1 MATTK
6 VVDILDRASIIL
18 QDNTNVRFPN
28 DELLK
33 FFNDAQKEV
42 VLHRPDARMVNE
54 PEQCVAGSRQ
64 TLPASALRLID
75 VVRNCTFTETNGV
88 KSIATVGRA
97 VTQVD
102 RKILD
107 ETLPNWH
114 DTAADSTRKIEHFV
128 YDPANPKNFYVYPK
142 ATTDF
147 ALELVYSEAPE
158 DVSISNFATDTT
170 TISLDDVYSN
180 CILDYILYRAYQKDS
195 EYAGNAQRAMMHYQS
210 FANAL
215 GVKTQADGATT
226 PLPKTPDMNAGRA

>member
-42 VLHRPDARMVNE
+42 VLHRPDAKMVNE
-54 PEQCVAGSRQ
+54 SFSCSTGSKQ
-64 TLPASALRLID
+64 ELPAAALRLIEI
-75 VVRNCTFTETNGV
+75 VRNVG
-88 KSIATVGRA
+88 GRA

-114 DTAADSTRKIEHFV
+114 ETSAGTNKIEHFI
-128 YDPANPKNFYVYPK
+128 YDPADPKRFYVYPK
-142 ATTDF
+142 AVSGTHS
-147 ALELVYSEAPE
+147 LEIIYSSAPS
-158 DVSISNFATDTT
+158 DVAISNYATDTT

-180 CILDYILYRAYQKDS
+180 SILDYILYRAYQKDS
-195 EYAGNAQRAMMHYQS
+195 EFAGNAERSMMHYQS
-210 FANAL
+210 FANSL
-215 GVKTQADGATT
+215 GIKTNADAATT
-226 PLPKTPDMNAGRA
+226 PVPNTPDRNSGRM

>member
-42 VLHRPDARMVNE
+42 VLHRPDAKMVNE
-54 PEQCVAGSRQ
+54 SFSCSDGSKQ
-64 TLPASALRLID
+64 ELPAAALRLIEI
-75 VVRNCTFTETNGV
+75 VRNVG
-88 KSIATVGRA
+88 GRA

-114 DTAADSTRKIEHFV
+114 ETAAGGNKIEHFI
-128 YDPANPKNFYVYPK
+128 YDPADPKRFYVYPK
-142 ATTDF
+142 AVSGTHSI
-147 ALELVYSEAPE
+147 EIVYSSAPS
-158 DVSISNFATDTT
+158 DVSISNFITDTT
-170 TISLDDVYSN
+170 TISLDDVYAN
-180 CILDYILYRAYQKDS
+180 CILDYVLYRAYQKDS
-195 EYAGNAQRAMMHYQS
+195 EYAGNAERSMMHYSS

-215 GVKTQADGATT
+215 GIKTNADAAST
-226 PLPKTPDMNAGRA
+226 PMPNTPDRNAGRM

>member
-42 VLHRPDARMVNE
+42 VLHRPDAKMVNGSFD
-54 PEQCVAGSRQ
+54 CTAGSKQ
-64 TLPASALRLID
+64 TLPSAALRLID
-75 VVRNCTFTETNGV
+75 VVRNVN
-88 KSIATVGRA
+88 GRA
-97 VTQVD
+97 ITQVD

-114 DTAADSTRKIEHFV
+114 EQAADATRKIEHFV
-128 YDPANPKNFYVYPK
+128 YDPADPKNFYVYPK
-142 ATTDF
+142 ATADF
-147 ALELVYSEAPE
+147 DLEIVYSSAPT
-158 DVSISNFATDTT
+158 DVSISNYATDTT

-226 PLPKTPDMNAGRA
+226 PMPKTPDMNVGRA